1 MANIDDPQVT
11 RFSNEVLR
19 PDCESSQLLVKEL
32 EDAVLD
38 FDNDIAPLLSGA
50 SRSDTIDDGRASD
63 GSSRL
68 VVGDILDAV
77 NAWRDYIKA
86 FNGEA
91 ISASPGRRETQ
102 RKPSVRSRAR

>member
-1 MANIDDPQVT
+1 MARINDPQVI

-19 PDCESSQLLVKEL
+19 PDCESAQFLVREL
-32 EDAVLD
+32 EDAVSY

-50 SRSDTIDDGRASD
+50 ARNDTIDDGRAAD

-68 VVGDILDAV
+68 VVGDLLDAV

-86 FNGEA
+86 FNGQA
-91 ISASPGRRETQ
+91 VSASAGRRETQ